1 MFDVHMHSHFSAD
14 CSVSMENMVIGAI
27 QKGLKAIC
35 FTEHIDYD
43 YPDDSI
49 VFEFN
54 LKDYDD
60 EIKRLAKKYSGI
72 IRIQKGVEIGVQPH
86 VLGRYEQ
93 LMDEEQFDFVICSMH
108 TTDRKSLHY
117 KEIFEGRTVEQAFEL
132 YYAEYLSCIRNFKR
146 FNVLGHVD
154 LIKRY
159 TDQPSKNLFHDA
171 LTDIFKEIIP
181 NGQGIEV
188 NTSGVRYGLSH
199 ALPSEDVLRLYK
211 QCGGEIITLGSDAH
225 RESELAFQFKE
236 SLELL
241 QRIGFKYVA
250 TFERQQPTFHK
261 INQLLG

>member
-27 QKGLKAIC
+27 QKGLKGIC

-54 LKDYDD
+54 LKEYDLELMRLREKYEA
-60 EIKRLAKKYSGI
+60 EIE
-72 IRIQKGVEIGVQPH
+72 IQKGVEIGVQPH
-86 VLGRYEQ
+86 ILHRYEK
-93 LMDEEQFDFVICSMH
+93 LMDEETFDFVICSMH

-117 KEIFEGRTVEQAFEL
+117 KEIFEGRTVEEAFEL
-132 YYAEYLSCIRNFKR
+132 YYAEYLSCIKNFKR

-159 TDQPSKNLFHDA
+159 TDRPSSHLFHDA
-171 LTDIFKEIIP
+171 LTEIFNVIIP
-181 NGQGIEV
+181 NGQGIEL
-188 NTSGVRYGLSH
+188 NTSGVRYGLAH
-199 ALPSEDVLRLYK
+199 ALPSEDVLKLYK

-225 RESELAFQFKE
+225 RESELAFQFQE

-241 QRIGFKYVA
+241 QKIGFQYVT
-250 TFERQQPTFHK
+250 TFKNQQPIFHK
-261 INQLLG
+261 IDQLLK